1 MRCDARL
8 QAPNT
13 SCMGNAGNR
22 SAEADT
28 AVSIAVPQQQESAP
42 NHSTISMRCARL
54 PNMHSSC
61 CGNSSLPA
69 PTTHKA
75 FVAAAIHKGNTHLQP
90 ERNRSQLH
98 GSIRKQ
104 VKPTQCIS
112 TSSSRSPESSSHE
125 LQCPEHPY
133 TCTVLQVIACCM
145 VCSAP
150 WHTAHVC
157 TGYAGK
163 VAGYIRYIIISLLCI
178 TSHWCQPPLRQI
190 ASRSRLAVI
199 SRRGNPPNRP
209 NTGHC
214 AARSACRAT
223 YERDFTR
230 P

>member
-1 MRCDARL
+1 MRRDARV

-133 TCTVLQVIACCM
+133 TCTVLQVCLLHGMQCTLAYCACLHWLCRQG
-145 VCSAP
+145 SRI
-150 WHTAHVC
+150 
-157 TGYAGK
+157 YK
-163 VAGYIRYIIISLLCI
+163 IYNYIIAVHNI
-178 TSHWCQPPLRQI
+178 TL
-190 ASRSRLAVI
+190 V
-199 SRRGNPPNRP
+199 PN
-209 NTGHC
+209 
-214 AARSACRAT
+214 AT
-223 YERDFTR
+223 ETDC
-230 P
+230 